1 MFIKELNLKSFGKFH
16 HKNIMLKNGLN
27 LVCGKNEAG
36 KSTVHN
42 FIETMLYGLG
52 NDKNKNDES
61 LFKKYRPWNYDQF
74 NGSMIVEDDDSDYII
89 RKDFLDKS
97 TSFSKKYLSSPNE
110 EAISDYNADMEVGEY
125 LFDINK
131 SAFSNTLSIKQL
143 SNSTNEELAGQ
154 VKERILN
161 LSQTK
166 DESISIEK
174 IIRKLNSIKD
184 EAGDINNPK
193 SILSQYKA
201 RVSELNQTRDKAID
215 ARQYTLHLAMEKRK
229 LENKISDI
237 DREISDINNELD
249 IYKLSILTSKKQK
262 ADEVYNEIDAIR
274 EELSQYGEGNSIGID
289 EYEEA
294 VKLLTLL
301 KQMRDEKASL
311 EKEILSINTE
321 MVKLEN
327 DPACSISA
335 DGFVVKI
342 NLDYKTYVESN
353 EKIEKL
359 QEKVS
364 QGIEHIKAFDT
375 DEIAEYAESY
385 DKVSSN
391 EQKISRIDNLLND
404 SSKNVFKKL
413 IKSLNINKTLLIVF
427 AIIFLVAAGACAY
440 AGYYYNIVEYYFGAS
455 VVLIS
460 LILFAISA
468 KTNRKINGLKKEIQF
483 IDEEQSKL
491 RVMLDNCKSE
501 NNKILEEK
509 SCQTIVM
516 LKDKCE
522 YYLSLKTVVEE
533 KIKLLEYDKD
543 SLKIAIKSKKI
554 LEDDLLNKL
563 SKFNLFEITDSS
575 IQKLNEIVLEKDK
588 IVQELTKKSAL
599 LDKLTENHQKLSKEL
614 DFEEK
619 RFNIILASNNI
630 NNIEEF
636 KVLINNNYKIAQL
649 KDKIFNLERVVES
662 ILEGYTYDEITQRTK
677 ELLENESKN
686 EDAKKINQ
694 EEKLKEIHDKEDEK
708 SELRKEIDKIE
719 NEIDSIEDVTK
730 RLSEIEEEID
740 FYNDK
745 IEQNNEK
752 IMVANLAIENINLI
766 SDYIKGDFMPLLR
779 SAISENF
786 SYVTGGRYSGVNID
800 EDMNISV
807 VKTDNGIVDKD
818 TAIGKDIE
826 EININSLSGGTLDQ
840 LYISVRLGFS
850 SLISNNKK
858 IPLILDDSFIQYDEE
873 RLEKSLEIL
882 DKERNRRQIILFSC
896 QRREKQILDKLK
908 IEHNY
913 IEIS

>member
-1 MFIKELNLKSFGKFH
+1 MFIKDLNLKSFGKFQ
-16 HKNIMLKNGLN
+16 HKNVVLQNGLN
-27 LVCGKNEAG
+27 LICGKNEAG

-42 FIETMLYGLG
+42 FVETMLYGFK
-52 NDKNKNDES
+52 NDKNKYDES
-61 LFKKYRPWNYDQF
+61 LFKKYRPWSYDQF
-74 NGSMIVEDDDSDYII
+74 KGSMIIENGDSDYII
-89 RKDFLDKS
+89 RKDFLDKN
-97 TSFSKKYLSSPNE
+97 TSFTKKNVSAANE
-110 EAISDYNADMEVGEY
+110 EAIPGFSADMEVGEY

-143 SNSTNEELAGQ
+143 SNSTNEELATQ

-174 IIRKLNSIKD
+174 INRKLNSIKN

-193 SILSQYKA
+193 SILSQYIA
-201 RVSELNQTRDKAID
+201 RVSELNQTRDKSID

-229 LENKISDI
+229 LENKISDVN
-237 DREISDINNELD
+237 RKISDINKELD
-249 IYKLSILTSKKQK
+249 IFKLSILSSKKQK
-262 ADEVYNEIDAIR
+262 ADEVYKEINAIK
-274 EELSQYGEGNSIGID
+274 EELSHYGEGNDIGID

-294 VKLLTLL
+294 VKLLTIL
-301 KQMRDEKASL
+301 KQMRDEKALL
-311 EKEILSINTE
+311 EEEILSINTE

-327 DPACSISA
+327 DPSCSISA

-342 NLDYKTYVESN
+342 NLDYKSYIEGN
-353 EKIEKL
+353 EKIDKL
-359 QEKVS
+359 QEKVK

-385 DKVSSN
+385 DIVSSN
-391 EQKISRIDNLLND
+391 EQKVSRLNNLLND
-404 SSKNVFKKL
+404 SSKSIFKKL
-413 IKSLNINKTLLIVF
+413 IKSLNIKKTFLIIF
-427 AIIFLVAAGACAY
+427 AILFLTAAGASTY
-440 AGYYYNIVEYYFGAS
+440 AGYYFDIVEYYFGAS
-455 VVLIS
+455 IALIS
-460 LILFAISA
+460 LILFGVLA
-468 KTNRKINGLKKEIQF
+468 KTNKKIKGLKTEVRF
-483 IDEEQSKL
+483 INEEQDKL
-491 RVMLDNCKSE
+491 KLTLQSCKAESNNILD
-501 NNKILEEK
+501 EK
-509 SCQTIVM
+509 GCETIAM

-522 YYLSLKTVVEE
+522 YYISLKAVIEE

-563 SKFNLFEITDSS
+563 SKFNLYEITDAS

-588 IVQELTKKSAL
+588 VIQELTKKSAL
-599 LDKLTENHQKLSKEL
+599 LDKLSEKYQKLSKDL

-619 RFNIILASNNI
+619 RFNVILSSNNI

-649 KDKIFNLERVVES
+649 KDKVFNLERIIES
-662 ILEGYTYDEITQRTK
+662 ILEGYTYDEITQKTK

-686 EDAKKINQ
+686 EDAKRINQ
-694 EEKLKEIHDKEDEK
+694 EEKLKEIHDNEEEK
-708 SELRKEIDKIE
+708 AVLIKEINKIE
-719 NEIDSIEDVTK
+719 NEIDSIEDITK
-730 RLSEIEEEID
+730 HLSEIEEEID

-752 IMVANLAIENINLI
+752 IMVADLAIENINLI

-807 VKTDNGIVDKD
+807 VMADST
-818 TAIGKDIE
+818 E
-826 EININSLSGGTLDQ
+826 EIDINSLSGGTLDQ

-882 DKERNRRQIILFSC
+882 DKEKNRRQIILFSC
-896 QRREKQILDKLK
+896 QKREKQILDKLR

-913 IEIS
+913 IEIN

>member
-1 MFIKELNLKSFGKFH
+1 MFIKELNLKSFGKFQ
-16 HKNIMLKNGLN
+16 HKNVMLKNGLN
-27 LVCGKNEAG
+27 LICGKNEAG

-42 FIETMLYGLG
+42 FIETMLYGFG
-52 NDKNKNDES
+52 KDKNKYDQS

-74 NGSMIVEDDDSDYII
+74 KGSMIIEDGDNDYII
-89 RKDFLDKS
+89 RKDFLDNS
-97 TSFSKKYLSSPNE
+97 TSFLKKDLLTSNE
-110 EAISDYNADMEVGEY
+110 ETIPDFNADMEVGEY

-143 SNSTNEELAGQ
+143 SNSTNEELATQ

-193 SILSQYKA
+193 SILSQYIA

-237 DREISDINNELD
+237 DREILDINNELD
-249 IYKLSILTSKKQK
+249 IYKLSILSSKKQK
-262 ADEVYNEIDAIR
+262 ADEVYKEINAIK
-274 EELSQYGEGNSIGID
+274 EELSQYGEGNNIGID

-294 VKLLTLL
+294 VKLLTIL
-301 KQMRDEKASL
+301 KQMRDEKALL
-311 EKEILSINTE
+311 EEEILSINTE

-342 NLDYKTYVESN
+342 NLDYKSYIEGN

-359 QEKVS
+359 QEKVK

-391 EQKISRIDNLLND
+391 EQKISRINNLLND
-404 SSKNVFKKL
+404 SSKNVYKKL
-413 IKSLNINKTLLIVF
+413 IKSLNIKKTLLITF
-427 AIIFLVAAGACAY
+427 AIIFLATAGACAY
-440 AGYYYNIVEYYFGAS
+440 AGYYYNIIEYYYGSSMA
-455 VVLIS
+455 LIS
-460 LILFAISA
+460 LILFAVLA
-468 KTNRKINGLKKEIQF
+468 KTNKKINGLKKEVRF
-483 IDEEQSKL
+483 IDEEQDKL
-491 RVMLDNCKSE
+491 KLTLESCKIES
-501 NNKILEEK
+501 NKILEEK
-509 SCQTIVM
+509 GCETIAM

-522 YYLSLKTVVEE
+522 YYLSLKTVIEE

-563 SKFNLFEITDSS
+563 SKFNLSEITDSS

-599 LDKLTENHQKLSKEL
+599 LDKLSEKHQKLSKDL

-619 RFNIILASNNI
+619 RFNVILSSNNI

-662 ILEGYTYDEITQRTK
+662 ILEGYTYDEITQKTK
-677 ELLENESKN
+677 ELLENESRN
-686 EDAKKINQ
+686 EDAKRINQ
-694 EEKLKEIHDKEDEK
+694 EEKLKEIHDREEEK
-708 SELRKEIDKIE
+708 AVLIKEISKIE
-719 NEIDSIEDVTK
+719 NEIDSIEDITK

-752 IMVANLAIENINLI
+752 IMVADLAIENINLI
-766 SDYIKGDFMPLLR
+766 SNYIKGDFMPLLR
-779 SAISENF
+779 NAISENF

-807 VKTDNGIVDKD
+807 IMADSV
-818 TAIGKDIE
+818 E
-826 EININSLSGGTLDQ
+826 EIDISSLSGGTLDQ

-896 QRREKQILDKLK
+896 QKREKQILDKLK

>member
-16 HKNIMLKNGLN
+16 HKNISLKNGLN

-36 KSTVHN
+36 KSTIHN
-42 FIETMLYGLG
+42 FIETMLYGFK
-52 NDKNKNDES
+52 NDKNKYDES

-74 NGSMIVEDDDSDYII
+74 NGSMVVEDGNTDYII

-97 TSFSKKYLSSPNE
+97 TAFVKRDSMSLNE
-110 EAISDYNADMEVGEY
+110 VTVPDYNADMEIGEY

-143 SNSTNEELAGQ
+143 SNSTNEELAAQ
-154 VKERILN
+154 VKERIVN

-174 IIRKLNSIKD
+174 IIRKLNSIKE

-193 SILSQYKA
+193 SLLSQYYA
-201 RVSELNQTRDKAID
+201 RVNELNQARDKVID

-229 LENKISDI
+229 IENKISEI
-237 DREISDINNELD
+237 DREISEINSELD
-249 IYKLSILTSKKQK
+249 IYKLSILSAKKQK
-262 ADEVYNEIDAIR
+262 ADEVYKEIDTIR
-274 EELSQYGEGNSIGID
+274 AELSQYGEGNNIGID

-294 VKLLTLL
+294 VKLLTML
-301 KQMRDEKASL
+301 KQMREEKASL

-342 NLDYKTYVESN
+342 NLDYKTYLETN
-353 EKIEKL
+353 DKIDKL
-359 QEKVS
+359 QEKVN
-364 QGIEHIKAFDT
+364 QGIEHIKSYDT

-385 DKVSSN
+385 EKVSSN
-391 EQKISRIDNLLND
+391 EQKISRISSLLND
-404 SSKNVFKKL
+404 TSKNVIKKL
-413 IKSLNINKTLLIVF
+413 IKSLNIKKIF
-427 AIIFLVAAGACAY
+427 AIIFAIVFLAAAGASAY
-440 AGYYYNIVEYYFGAS
+440 AGYYFDVIEYYYGAS
-455 VVLIS
+455 IVVIT
-460 LILFAISA
+460 LILFAVAA
-468 KTNRKINGLKKEIQF
+468 KANKKIKGLKKEILF
-483 IDEEQSKL
+483 IDEEQAKL
-491 RVMLDNCKSE
+491 KVMLEECKAE
-501 NNKILEEK
+501 NIKILEDKNCE
-509 SCQTIVM
+509 TISM

-543 SLKIAIKSKKI
+543 SLKIANKSKKL

-563 SKFNLFEITDSS
+563 SKFNLHEITEES
-575 IQKLNEIVLEKDK
+575 IRKLNEIVLEKDK
-588 IVQELTKKSAL
+588 IVQELTKKQAL
-599 LDKLTENHQKLSKEL
+599 LDKLTDDYHRLSKEL

-619 RFNIILASNNI
+619 RFNIILANNNI

-649 KDKIFNLERVVES
+649 KDKISNLERVVES
-662 ILEGYTYDEITQRTK
+662 ILEGYTYEEIAQKTK
-677 ELLENESKN
+677 ELLESEDKN
-686 EDAKKINQ
+686 EEAKRINQ
-694 EEKLKEIHDKEDEK
+694 EEKLKEIHDKEEEK
-708 SELRKEIDKIE
+708 AELRKEIEKIE
-719 NEIDSIEDVTK
+719 NEIDSIEDITK

-752 IMVANLAIENINLI
+752 IAIANLAIENINLI

-786 SYVTGGRYSGVNID
+786 SYVTGGRYAGVNID

-807 VKTDNGIVDKD
+807 IMSDNEHSKEAV
-818 TAIGKDIE
+818 
-826 EININSLSGGTLDQ
+826 EIDINSLSGGTLDQ

-882 DKERNRRQIILFSC
+882 DKEKNRRQIILFSC
-896 QRREKQILDKLK
+896 QKREKQILDKLGK
-908 IEHNY
+908 EYNY
-913 IEIS
+913 IEIN